1 MVPRKGW
8 CCRLCPVKKP
18 LGFQTELEHLPN
30 NLASQ
35 ISGPITGALKGP
47 ASQRDVRWKTH
58 FSVEGGAQGEFSL
71 NIVSQG

>member
-47 ASQRDVRWKTH
+47 ASQRDIR
-58 FSVEGGAQGEFSL
+58 
-71 NIVSQG
+71 